1 MLKKNGF
8 FLSIFALEMILCL
21 PAPAGAYTDPNL
33 GNLVYQIL
41 FPIITVLSVGYLFC
55 RNYIK
60 RKLIS
65 LKNRLWKRTAK
76 DKPSAFDASKER

>member
-1 MLKKNGF
+1 MLKKNGL
-8 FLSIFALEMILCL
+8 FLSFFALEMVLCL

-41 FPIITVLSVGYLFC
+41 FPIITVLSMGYLFC

-60 RKLIS
+60 RKLAS
-65 LKNRLWKRTAK
+65 LKKRLRKWTDK
-76 DKPSAFDASKER
+76 D